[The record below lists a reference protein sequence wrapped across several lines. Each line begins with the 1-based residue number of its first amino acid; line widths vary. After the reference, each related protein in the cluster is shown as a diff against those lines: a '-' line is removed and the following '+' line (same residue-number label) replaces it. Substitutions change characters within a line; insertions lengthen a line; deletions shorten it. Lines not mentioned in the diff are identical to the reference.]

1 MVKPILK
8 KLSHSEKNSLDLDR
22 GWEDQQT
29 HAWPDIWEVA
39 SAGRSAREVSVTFG
53 AGGDGGSSGGVRK
66 LQHVRSAS
74 GTSHISVATNGSGP
88 RGGSFIH
95 PFQQTPRTST
105 PPLSMSYANSLASF
119 DIPRD
124 YSPTITEDDD
134 GPDSVSFSPLTGPS
148 VSHHL
153 HHHNHFSQS
162 SLRRP
167 SLASQRTSSL
177 TDITSA
183 TAQLR
188 VNTSRST
195 TGTSRLAHGSLATSS
210 YSDLHLN
217 HTLSRLDSPTSSL
230 SGAAT
235 GNNSKSNNNDITIS
249 TTTSASQIASPTS
262 SSSITP
268 MSPLRSSL
276 EAAGFPRLRS
286 RSEVDTVSRAE
297 HIREARRKFEERE
310 RSKEEKY
317 DREQVRKRE
326 RRDAKEAS
334 RIEREAALQLKRIGG
349 VSGVGGQAG
358 TAGAG
363 GVGVGIGGSE
373 GEMDMPRPPASRK
386 STGKSLA
393 ASLHSVLEPTG
404 GGGGGSAGAGGT
416 LSAAGLSR
424 HDLSSVT
431 GFGLGHAGTTTAGS
445 AGGGGGKASRKNSC
459 CGVGLQNYAND
470 ADPEKQLG
478 FVSCNYDSVHVQ
490 NPPEFGPG
498 VEDVQF
504 NQAQPRRVRTAKRK
518 TQGYW
523 HGFIFWL
530 RTKLL
535 RMGGR

>member
-1 MVKPILK
+1 MASVHNSSGGAPNKLTKARSKMVKPILK

-74 GTSHISVATNGSGP
+74 GTSHISVATTGSGP

-235 GNNSKSNNNDITIS
+235 GNNTKSNNNDITIS

-363 GVGVGIGGSE
+363 AGRVGVGGS
-373 GEMDMPRPPASRK
+373 
-386 STGKSLA
+386 
-393 ASLHSVLEPTG
+393 
-404 GGGGGSAGAGGT
+404 
-416 LSAAGLSR
+416 
-424 HDLSSVT
+424 
-431 GFGLGHAGTTTAGS
+431 TTTAGS
-445 AGGGGGKASRKNSC
+445 AGGGGGKASRKNSG

-478 FVSCNYDSVHVQ
+478 FMSCNYDSVHVQ

-535 RMGGR
+535 RM